1 MDRFSILLK
10 PIILVHYK
18 VFKKEYYIH
27 VNFCGS
33 CCFVFF
39 LMSLIS
45 LFLEFWFAIFLRMW
59 NSMLRF
65 CCFALSSGE
74 FLYAM
79 TNFPSYF
86 LNISIIMLCICFRY
100 FGWSSCLRMGD

>member
-10 PIILVHYK
+10 PIILVHYQ

-39 LMSLIS
+39 LTS
-45 LFLEFWFAIFLRMW
+45 LFTDKSLFGIVVCLLFTHVEFHVE
-59 NSMLRF
+59 MLMF
-65 CCFALSSGE
+65 CFVK
-74 FLYAM
+74 
-79 TNFPSYF
+79 
-86 LNISIIMLCICFRY
+86 
-100 FGWSSCLRMGD
+100 